1 MSKLILASTSPYRR
15 ELLARLGLEF
25 KAVPPSF
32 DEEAEK
38 TRAPRFPAD
47 QAAFLAHGKAQS
59 LAGTDLTIIGGDQL
73 IAFENEIIGKAG
85 SPEGAALQL
94 HKMSGKKHE
103 LLTAVCVL
111 QGARKQAWVHSTTM
125 HMRELSNS
133 QIAEYIC
140 LDRPWDTAG
149 SYKFEKHGVALFEKV
164 ECDDFTAIQG
174 LPLLELSRVL
184 IDFGFT
190 PFEKES

>member
-15 ELLARLGLEF
+15 ELLSRLGLSFE
-25 KAVPPSF
+25 AQSPLF
-32 DEEAEK
+32 DEDSEK
-38 TRAPRFPAD
+38 LKAPRFPAD
-47 QAAFLAHGKAQS
+47 YASFLAYGKAQS
-59 LAGTDLTIIGGDQL
+59 LAGNDLTVIGGDQL
-73 IAFENEIIGKAG
+73 VAFENEIIGKAG
-85 SPEGAALQL
+85 SADAAAIQL

-111 QGARKQAWVHSTTM
+111 QGARKKAWVHSTTL
-125 HMRELSNS
+125 HMRPLTNS

-149 SYKFEKHGVALFEKV
+149 SYKFEKHGIALFENV
-164 ECDDFTAIQG
+164 ECDDFSAIQG

-190 PFEKES
+190 PFEKET